1 MLRFSFGFGNNTKL
15 LFKFFGL
22 TGGIVWHLLPTIMVG
37 SLYARKYEALKKVP
51 VKDYFLQINFLCFTI
66 IDIFVIRRQKDEE
79 DQSPQEDTS
88 QIISPPLN
96 RKMRRKFKTK

>member
-22 TGGIVWHLLPTIMVG
+22 TGGVVWHLLPTIMVG
-37 SLYARKYEALKKVP
+37 SLYARKYEALKRVP
-51 VKDYFLQINFLCFTI
+51 VKDYFFQLNFLCFTI

-79 DQSPQEDTS
+79 DQSPQENTS
-88 QIISPPLN
+88 QTISSPLN
-96 RKMRRKFKTK
+96 RKTRRRFKTK